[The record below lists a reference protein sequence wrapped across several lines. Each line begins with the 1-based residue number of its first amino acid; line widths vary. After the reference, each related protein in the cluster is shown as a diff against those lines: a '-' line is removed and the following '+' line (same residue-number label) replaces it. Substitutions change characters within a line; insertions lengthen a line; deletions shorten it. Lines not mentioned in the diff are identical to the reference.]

1 MQTAAAFDLAPA
13 VQLLLLGLALA
24 ALPLAWVW
32 LRDRQASFGARM
44 QRLTLLTLFLS
55 FDLVLFGAFTRLSD
69 SGLGCPDW
77 PGCYG
82 KASPF
87 GAVLDIAKAQA
98 LAPSGPVTHS
108 KAWIEMAHRYFA
120 MAVGALILALALMAW
135 SHAGRG
141 REARLPSPWWPTLTL
156 AWVCVQGAFGAF
168 TVSMRLFPLI
178 VALHLMGGMVLLA
191 LLVAQATRYQLWRG
205 RRDPV
210 EVSTG
215 LRQGMLACG
224 LLLGVQI
231 FLGGWVSANYAV
243 LACADFP
250 ACQAS
255 WWPAMDFVQ
264 GFTLWRELGLG
275 QDRQPIGLPALT
287 AIHFAHRV
295 AALAVA
301 CALLGLAA
309 ALFRSRV
316 YRRQALALALLTLLQ
331 VLTGVA
337 NVVFG
342 WPLLA
347 ALLHTGGAAALVVTL
362 AGIASSCRARSIALP
377 PGAIAPGQQFRGET

>member
-1 MQTAAAFDLAPA
+1 M
-13 VQLLLLGLALA
+13 V
-24 ALPLAWVW
+24 
-32 LRDRQASFGARM
+32 
-44 QRLTLLTLFLS
+44 
-55 FDLVLFGAFTRLSD
+55 
-69 SGLGCPDW
+69 
-77 PGCYG
+77 
-82 KASPF
+82 
-87 GAVLDIAKAQA
+87 
-98 LAPSGPVTHS
+98 
-108 KAWIEMAHRYFA
+108 HRYFA
-120 MAVGALILALALMAW
+120 MAVGALIFALALLAW
-135 SHAGRG
+135 SHARRS

-191 LLVAQATRYQLWRG
+191 LLCAQATRYQLWRG

-210 EVSTG
+210 EVSMG

-224 LLLGVQI
+224 LLLGAQI

-243 LACADFP
+243 LVCTDFP

-255 WWPAMDFVQ
+255 WWPAMDFAQ

-309 ALFRSRV
+309 ALCRSRV
-316 YRRQALALALLTLLQ
+316 YRRQAQALALLTLLQ

-347 ALLHTGGAAALVVTL
+347 ALLHTGGAAALVVML
-362 AGIASSCRARSIALP
+362 AWMASSCRARSVAQPPDATAL
-377 PGAIAPGQQFRGET
+377 GQEFRGNT

>member
-1 MQTAAAFDLAPA
+1 MQSAVAFDISLL

-24 ALPLAWVW
+24 APALAWVW
-32 LRDRQASFGARM
+32 QRNRPMSLGARM
-44 QRLTLLTLFLS
+44 QRLTLLTLFLT

-87 GAVLDIAKAQA
+87 GAVVEITAAQA
-98 LAPSGPVTHS
+98 QMPGGPVTLG

-120 MAVGALILALALMAW
+120 MAVGALIFTLALIAW
-135 SHAGRG
+135 RNARRG
-141 REARLPSPWWPTLTL
+141 REARLPSPWWPTLAL
-156 AWVCVQGAFGAF
+156 VWVCVQGAFGAL

-191 LLVAQATRYQLWRG
+191 LLCAQATRYQLWRS
-205 RRDPV
+205 RLEPID
-210 EVSTG
+210 VSMR

-224 LLLGVQI
+224 LLLAAQI

-250 ACQAS
+250 SCQAS
-255 WWPAMDFVQ
+255 WWPAMDFKQ
-264 GFTLWRELGLG
+264 GFTLWRQLGLG
-275 QDRQPIGLPALT
+275 QDGQPITMPALT
-287 AIHFAHRV
+287 AIHYGHRM
-295 AALAVA
+295 AAVLVA
-301 CALLGLAA
+301 CALWGLAA
-309 ALFRSRV
+309 AL
-316 YRRQALALALLTLLQ
+316 YKIQACRKQAATLTLLTVLQ
-331 VLTGVA
+331 LLTGVA
-337 NVVFG
+337 NVVFD

-347 ALLHTGGAAALVVTL
+347 ALMHTGGAAALVVTL
-362 AGIASSCRARSIALP
+362 TWIAGSCRARAVTLERT
-377 PGAIAPGQQFRGET
+377 GNAMGQEFRGNA